1 MLTAINVQLAALD
14 RFWRNEQTKA
24 AVEIFILN
32 QVFTKLPTPP
42 FTAEE
47 KDRIAGNIYTHV
59 LATRYEWRDLRP
71 DLRRSVLRP

>member
-1 MLTAINVQLAALD
+1 LRQYPQRERIKQASRELLTAINVQLAALD
-14 RFWRNEQTKA
+14 RFWQNEQTKA

-47 KDRIAGNIYTHV
+47 
-59 LATRYEWRDLRP
+59 
-71 DLRRSVLRP
+71 